1 MIYYI
6 NPQTG
11 EVFAYETEAERNQWG
26 APELVPM
33 TPEQVEAH
41 LNPQAPPAPIPTFT
55 AMQFLDLFT
64 EDEQLAVASAAM
76 QSPQVKLWYDRLLA
90 ASFITIEDPR
100 TEAGLDVMVSIGL
113 LTAERK
119 AAIVGAMQ

>member
-1 MIYYI
+1 MIYYRHI
-6 NPQTG
+6 QTG
-11 EVFAYETEAERNQWG
+11 EVFAYATEAERNQFG
-26 APELVPM
+26 VPELAPM
-33 TPEQVEAH
+33 SPEQVEAH

-55 AMQFLDLFT
+55 ALQFLDLFT

-100 TEAGLDVMVSIGL
+100 TEAELQALVGAGL
-113 LTAERK
+113 LTQERK
-119 AAIVGAMQ
+119 DEIVEAMR

>member
-1 MIYYI
+1 MIYYT

-11 EVFAYETEAERNQWG
+11 EVFAFDTEAERNQWG
-26 APELVPM
+26 APELELM

-41 LNPQAPPAPIPTFT
+41 LNPPTPPAPIPTFT
-55 AMQFLDLFT
+55 ALQFLDLFT

-90 ASFITIEDPR
+90 AAFITIEDPR
-100 TEAGLDVMVSIGL
+100 TEAGLQALVGAGL
-113 LTAERK
+113 LTQDRK
-119 AAIVGAMQ
+119 DEIVEAMQ